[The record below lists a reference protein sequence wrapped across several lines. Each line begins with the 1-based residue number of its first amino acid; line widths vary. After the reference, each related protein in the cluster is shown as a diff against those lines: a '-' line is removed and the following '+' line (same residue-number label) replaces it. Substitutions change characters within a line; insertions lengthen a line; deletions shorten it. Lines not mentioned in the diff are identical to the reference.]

1 MRSCYDAA
9 APACPSGLLQLRCRY
24 VGPNEEKM
32 NQLIR
37 SEGHAT
43 SLQVVNTVLAARRY
57 FLDGASKSEI
67 AQELGISRFKVARLL
82 EAARRDGIV
91 RIEIGAPSD
100 IDIELSSRLALRYG
114 LRSTLVVRLIDG
126 PDEFKREQLGRTCA
140 ELLTETLEADDV
152 LGISWGRT
160 LHSMVGHLSRLPGCT
175 VVQLV
180 GSVPTLE
187 LDVNSMELVRR
198 VAECAG
204 GAVYPLPVPM
214 LVDSPE
220 MAAALRRDPHVHKT
234 IDMFDRLTRAVVGI
248 GAWTA
253 SGSTVRAALPEE
265 LALEL
270 DAAGAVADVCSTL
283 LDAGGSE
290 LRAAGL
296 PGRFIAISAEQLR
309 AVPDVVAIAGGGAK
323 APAILAALRSG
334 LIHRLITDEEAAR
347 LLLAE

>member
-1 MRSCYDAA
+1 MQ
-9 APACPSGLLQLRCRY
+9 PF
-24 VGPNEEKM
+24 E
-32 NQLIR
+32 R
-37 SEGHAT
+37 SEGHAARP
-43 SLQVVNTVLAARRY
+43 QVITVLAARRY

-67 AQELGISRFKVARLL
+67 AQELGVSRFKVARLI

-91 RIEIGAPSD
+91 RIEVGAPAD
-100 IDIELSSRLALRYG
+100 IDLDLSSALAARYG
-114 LRSTLVVRLIDG
+114 LRHTLVVRLIEG

-140 ELLTETLEADDV
+140 ELLTQTLDADDV

-160 LHSMVGHLSRLPGCT
+160 LHSMVGHLARLPGCT

-198 VAECAG
+198 VAESAG
-204 GAVYPLPVPM
+204 GPVYPLPVPM

-234 IDMFDRLTRAVVGI
+234 IEMFDHLTRAVVGI
-248 GAWTA
+248 GSWTA
-253 SGSTVRAALPEE
+253 SGSTVRASLPED
-265 LALEL
+265 LAAEV
-270 DAAGAVADVCSTL
+270 DAAGAVADVCSTV
-283 LDAGGSE
+283 LDADGRE

-309 AVPDVVAIAGGGAK
+309 ATPDVVAIAGGAAK
-323 APAILAALRSG
+323 APAILAAIRSG

-347 LLLAE
+347 QLLAA

>member
-1 MRSCYDAA
+1 MHPLD
-9 APACPSGLLQLRCRY
+9 
-24 VGPNEEKM
+24 
-32 NQLIR
+32 R
-37 SEGHAT
+37 SEGGA
-43 SLQVVNTVLAARRY
+43 SRPQVITVLAARRY
-57 FLDGASKSEI
+57 YLDGASKSEI
-67 AQELGISRFKVARLL
+67 AQELGVSRFKVARLL

-100 IDIELSSRLALRYG
+100 IDIELSSELAARYG
-114 LRSTLVVRLIDG
+114 LRNTLVVRLIDG

-140 ELLTETLEADDV
+140 DLLTQTLDADDV

-204 GAVYPLPVPM
+204 GPVYPLPVPM

-220 MAAALRRDPHVHKT
+220 MAAALRRDPHIHKT
-234 IDMFDRLTRAVVGI
+234 IEMFDRITRAVVGI
-248 GAWTA
+248 GSWTA
-253 SGSTVRAALPEE
+253 SGSTVRAALPAE
-265 LALEL
+265 LAARV

-283 LDAGGSE
+283 LDADGRE
-290 LRAAGL
+290 LQGTDL
-296 PGRFIAISAEQLR
+296 PGRFIAISAQQLR
-309 AVPDVVAIAGGGAK
+309 AIPDVVAIAGGAAK
-323 APAILAALRSG
+323 APAILAAIRSG
-334 LIHRLITDEEAAR
+334 LIHRLITDEDAAR
-347 LLLAE
+347 LLLAA